1 MNRNH
6 RRSALS
12 QGEPSS
18 PSLTDAMFTEAVVR
32 HRAGENLQAEALYRA
47 VIALNAM
54 AAQAAYNLGLLQ
66 QGQQR
71 LEDAVVTYRHAVA
84 VDPDHHDAY
93 SNMAVALQ
101 ELGRLDEAVNV
112 YRAVI
117 ARKPDFAMAICNL
130 GVTLRAQGKL
140 TESVDAY
147 QQALAIKPDYDWAL
161 VNLGAVL
168 LDQGD
173 TDGAIAACRRAV
185 RIRPDMVN
193 AWFNLAS
200 ACKAACQLPEAEA
213 ALRRTIALQPDF
225 AEAHFTLGQVLLA
238 QGNLTEGWAEYDW
251 RWKLQQYAWLRNV
264 HGDFAQPRW
273 TGEALAGKT
282 ILIYAEQGLG
292 DAIQYVRYIPRIVA
306 LAQHVVFAVHPP
318 LMALFKGLAGVTLIA
333 LDASVLP
340 AFDVHCPLLSLPRMC
355 GTTLDNIPAPGPCI
369 HARAEDECRWHPRLD
384 VRYLRVGIVWAGNPT
399 QTGDRFRSPRF
410 AAVKPLFGISGVQFV
425 ALQLGAG
432 REDLDGT
439 VLPAGL
445 LDLGAEID
453 NFTDTAAIMTGLDLV
468 ISSCTAPLHLAGA
481 MGVPVWGMIPYSP
494 HFPWLLGRAD
504 SPWYPSLR
512 LYRQDSYGSDWDD
525 VVKRIGTDLAA
536 LAATR

>member
-1 MNRNH
+1 
-6 RRSALS
+6 
-12 QGEPSS
+12 
-18 PSLTDAMFTEAVVR
+18 MFTEAVVR
-32 HRAGENLQAEALYRA
+32 HRAGENMQAEALYRA

-66 QGQQR
+66 QGQR
-71 LEDAVVTYRHAVA
+71 RFEDAVVTYRHAVA
-84 VDPDHHDAY
+84 INPDHHDAY

-101 ELGRLDEAVNV
+101 ELGRLDEAVEV

-117 ARKPDFAMAICNL
+117 ASKPDFAMAICNL

-173 TDGAIAACRRAV
+173 TDSAIAACRRAV
-185 RIRPDMVN
+185 YIRPDMVN

-200 ACKAACQLPEAEA
+200 ACKAACRLPEAEA

-238 QGNLTEGWAEYDW
+238 QGKLAEGWTEYDW
-251 RWKLQQYAWLRNV
+251 RWKLQQYAWLRHT

-273 TGEALAGKT
+273 AGESLADKT

-306 LAQHVVFAVHPP
+306 LAGHVLFAVHPP
-318 LMALFKGLAGVTLIA
+318 LMALFEGLTGVTLIA
-333 LDASVLP
+333 LNAAVLP
-340 AFDVHCPLLSLPRMC
+340 PFDVHCPLLSLPRVC
-355 GTTLDNIPAPGPCI
+355 GTTLDNVPSPGRYI
-369 HARAEDECRWHPRLD
+369 HARPEDERRWHPRLD
-384 VRYLRVGIVWAGNPT
+384 MRRLRVGIVWAGNPA
-399 QTGDRFRSPRF
+399 QVGDRFRSPRLD
-410 AAVKPLFGISGVQFV
+410 AVRPLFEIAGIQFV
-425 ALQLGAG
+425 ILQLGAG
-432 REDLDGT
+432 REDLDSIA
-439 VLPAGL
+439 LPARL
-445 LDLGAEID
+445 LDLGAEIE
-453 NFTDTAAIMTGLDLV
+453 NFTDTAAILTGLDLV

-512 LYRQDSYGSDWDD
+512 LYRQGSYGSDWNS
-525 VVKRIGTDLAA
+525 VTERIFTDLAA
-536 LAATR
+536 LVAMP